1 MAHELDF
8 KANGTAAMFSVKET
22 PWHRLGEVLAEAPT
36 FEEAMEKG
44 GLNFEVETTP
54 LRTLVPVNETGD
66 TIEVEVPNHRAVV
79 RMDRKTVLGVVGPS
93 YRVLQNRDAFR
104 VLEPLVDSGLASIE
118 TGGTLRKGRDVWMQ
132 TIWNISDPFVRE
144 ILGTEVKP
152 YVLISNN
159 HSGDRQVDLRETPQ
173 RVVCANTLGFALG
186 DKMTR
191 AIKVPHRANVKER
204 VVTAAEELF
213 ATVTARYV
221 KIAEQYAALKA
232 TVLEEEMY
240 EMLVLDVIAPLPDAS
255 KVNERKDNI
264 AKAAFERATARAEAK
279 RKRLTYLWENG
290 DGHTG
295 DHSAWEA
302 YNSATQSLD
311 HDLELWGGKVDQL
324 ESMFDGGIAR
334 DKQAVIDA
342 LVGYATA
349 EV

>member
-1 MAHELDF
+1 MADRLDY

-22 PWHRLGEVLAEAPT
+22 PWHAKGEVLAAAPT
-36 FEEAMEKG
+36 FEEAMELG

-54 LRTLVPVNETGD
+54 MRTLVPVNESGD
-66 TIEVEVPNHRAVV
+66 TIEIDVPNHRAVV
-79 RMDRKTVLGVVGPS
+79 RMDRKSVLGVVGPS
-93 YRVLQNRDAFR
+93 YSVLQNREAFR
-104 VLEPLVDSGLASIE
+104 VLEPLVDSGLASLE
-118 TGGTLRKGRDVWMQ
+118 TGGTLRAGRDVWMQ

-173 RVVCANTLGFALG
+173 RVVCANTLGFALA
-186 DKMTR
+186 DKLTR
-191 AIKVPHRANVKER
+191 AIKVPHRANVKTR
-204 VVTAAEELF
+204 VVEAATELF

-221 KIAEQYAALKA
+221 KIAEQYAALKQ
-232 TVLEEEMY
+232 TTLDEEMFSL
-240 EMLVLDVIAPLPDAS
+240 LVLDVIAPRPDAT
-255 KVNERKDNI
+255 KVAERKDNI
-264 AKAAFERATARAEAK
+264 AKAAFERAMARAEAK
-279 RKRLTYLWENG
+279 RTRLTYLWENG

-302 YNSATQSLD
+302 YNAATQSLD
-311 HDLELWGGKVDQL
+311 HDTALWGGKVDQL
-324 ESMFDGGIAR
+324 ESMFDGSIAK